1 MAHALGYVSQ
11 NETGNFEGTLTLGQ
25 KSTITIVAN
34 DNKEG
39 DSQPDFRVYSNQNG
53 EIGAGWNRV
62 GKTSGKP
69 YVSLTLAHPTLCPRK
84 VYVNLGQI
92 KGKENKGTFAL
103 LWNPE
108 D

>member
-1 MAHALGYVSQ
+1 MANALGYVRQ
-11 NETGNFEGTLTLGQ
+11 NDNGNFEGTLTLGQ
-25 KSTITIVAN
+25 KSSITIVAN
-34 DNKEG
+34 DNKTEENH
-39 DSQPDFRVYSNQNG
+39 PDFRVYSNQNG

-69 YVSLTLAHPTLCPRK
+69 FVSLTLAHPSLSPRK
-84 VYVNLGQI
+84 VYVNLGQV
-92 KGKENKGTFAL
+92 KGKDNKGTFAL